1 MKKQFKILKKTQNT
15 LITLLLMTVLQ
26 IIPEK
31 FVKEMVFTLLI
42 CLSIWELEV
51 QFRLDISTVSV
62 MDMIWQSR

>member
-1 MKKQFKILKKTQNT
+1 MKKPLKILKKTQKT